1 MAANAQ
7 DLASF
12 ERSTKVQ
19 SRKQDHLKQRL
30 KLTEAK
36 ILSVA
41 KGARSLAEREDLLGK
56 IDLQRELSDGLVLD
70 KVYSPI
76 GVLLIIALLAAFS
89 AKNMELDKAVSET
102 GQAIS
107 SMFGFGESRVLNGV
121 GNFVG
126 KAFPIQISTIQETN
140 RIENFDPNNLPMF

>member
-1 MAANAQ
+1 LAANAQ

-12 ERSTKVQ
+12 KRSTKVQ

-76 GVLLIIALLAAFS
+76 GVLLIIFEARPECLPQIAAL
-89 AKNMELDKAVSET
+89 AVRAGCAVILKGGSET
-102 GQAIS
+102 QTLPCIRLYQMQLLLGRRA
-107 SMFGFGESRVLNGV
+107 LCL
-121 GNFVG
+121 
-126 KAFPIQISTIQETN
+126 ETSA
-140 RIENFDPNNLPMF
+140 